1 MRRIHF
7 KILLFLAFLSV
18 SAIGQA
24 RIVKYELDLE
34 SKKMN
39 LTGKAVESITVNNS
53 IPGPVLEFTVGDY
66 AVIKVNN
73 KMDVDSSIHWHGLLL
88 PPEMDGVP
96 YVSFPPIKPHSSYLY
111 HFPIRQSGTYWYHSH
126 TGLQEQKG
134 LYGAIAIHPKNETI
148 EADSDEVVVLSDWS
162 HESPHEILKT
172 LRRGSEWYPIVK
184 GSGQSLLGA
193 MKAGML
199 RGYLKRELLRMPHM
213 DLSDVAYDYFL
224 ANGKPETSLKG
235 KPGETVRL
243 RIVDGSA
250 STFFHLEF
258 AGGLM
263 TVVSADGQNVEPFKV
278 KRLLIGVAETY
289 DVLIKIPET
298 GKYEL
303 RATAHDTSGYSSMW
317 FGEGQKFYAANM
329 PKPNLYNSMGKL
341 TFKRLFA
348 PTFAASMGMP
358 DEKVKAGH
366 FDAPSPLGH
375 MAMGDMKMGD
385 MKMGEKMNMGE
396 KMKMSG
402 PKMDHSPSEK
412 TVETVSRTGKGF
424 ADHHGW
430 LTNDLSRSG
439 KLVRDGMGD
448 QRPWPPY
455 DKLKALK
462 PTGYKK
468 DKPVKI
474 IRLTLDGDM
483 DRFAWFLNNKPLSES
498 DVIKVN
504 SGAIARFILI
514 NRTMMHHPMHLHG
527 QFFRVIN
534 EHGEYSP
541 LKHTV
546 VVSPM
551 NTVVFEF
558 DPQEVGDWFFHC
570 HLLYHMD
577 SGMARVVHHED
588 YKPYPALKKV
598 QHKIFEEENFS
609 WGHIELSSNMTEG
622 YWKIADTR
630 HTFKIDWEGGWRSR
644 KNLELE
650 TLTSYSKFVDRFFSF
665 FGGVYAELHERMIE
679 THRGV
684 LGINYLLPFNI
695 ETEIWA
701 DSDGG
706 ARYKVEKHLAITP
719 RLIGFGEVQYDT
731 HEKWERRFGVKYILD
746 KDIDLV
752 INYHSVYDWGGGINY
767 RF

>member
-1 MRRIHF
+1 MKNFYFRYF
-7 KILLFLAFLSV
+7 LLMALCIFTNPGF
-18 SAIGQA
+18 A
-24 RIVKYELDLE
+24 RIIQYKLDLE
-34 SKKMN
+34 SKTINK
-39 LTGKAVESITVNNS
+39 TGKAVESITVNNS
-53 IPGPVLEFTVGDY
+53 IPGPTLEFTEGDY

-73 KMDVDSSIHWHGLLL
+73 KMDVDSSIHWHGLLV

-96 YVSFPPIKPHSSYLY
+96 YVSFPPIKPHSFYLY
-111 HFPIRQSGTYWYHSH
+111 HFPIRQAGTYWYHSH
-126 TGLQEQKG
+126 SGLQEQKG
-134 LYGAIAIHPKNETI
+134 LYGAIVIHPKEKKI
-148 EADSDEVVVLSDWS
+148 KADREEVVVLSDWS

-184 GSGQSLLGA
+184 GSAQSFFGA

-224 ANGKPETSLKG
+224 ANGSPETELEG

-250 STFFHLEF
+250 STFFHLEY

-289 DVLIKIPET
+289 DVLIKIPT
-298 GKYEL
+298 SGKYEL
-303 RATAHDTSGYSSMW
+303 RATSHDASGYSSMW
-317 FGEGQKFYAANM
+317 FGEGQKFYAPNM
-329 PKPNLYNSMGKL
+329 PKPNLYDSMGKL

-348 PTFAASMGMP
+348 PTFAGSMGMP
-358 DEKVKAGH
+358 DHRVKAGD
-366 FDAPSPLGH
+366 FDKPSPLGH
-375 MAMGDMKMGD
+375 MAMDGMKMSG
-385 MKMGEKMNMGE
+385 MKMDK

-402 PKMDHSPSEK
+402 SEMGHSPSKK
-412 TVETVSRTGKGF
+412 TVETVSRTGKGYGNR
-424 ADHHGW
+424 HGW
-430 LTNDLSRSG
+430 LTNDLSQF
-439 KLVRDGMGD
+439 KNLVKDGMGD

-462 PTGYKK
+462 PTSYEK

-483 DRFAWFLNNKPLSES
+483 DRFVWFLNNKPISES
-498 DVIKVN
+498 DVIKVS
-504 SGAIARFILI
+504 SGSIARFVMI

-588 YKPYPALKKV
+588 YTPYPALKKV
-598 QHKIFEEENFS
+598 QYKRYEEDKFS
-609 WGHIELSSNMTEG
+609 WGHVELSSNMTEG

-630 HTFKIDWEGGWRSR
+630 HTFKIDWEGGWRSTR
-644 KNLELE
+644 NLKLE

-665 FGGVYAELHERMIE
+665 FGGMYTELHDRMIE
-679 THRGV
+679 TQRGV
-684 LGINYLLPFNI
+684 VGISYILPFNI
-695 ETEIWA
+695 QSEIWA
-701 DSDGG
+701 DTEGG
-706 ARYKVEKHLAITP
+706 QRYKVEKHLALTP

-731 HEKWERRFGVKYILD
+731 HEKWERRYGVKYILD
-746 KDIDLV
+746 KDVDLV
-752 INYHSVYDWGGGINY
+752 INYHSTYDWGGGINY